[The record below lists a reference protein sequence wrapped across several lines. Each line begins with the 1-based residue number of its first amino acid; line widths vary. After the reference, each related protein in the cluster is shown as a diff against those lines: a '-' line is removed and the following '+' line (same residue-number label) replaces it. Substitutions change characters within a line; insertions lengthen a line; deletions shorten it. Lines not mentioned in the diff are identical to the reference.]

1 MITLSNEAPMSGIE
15 RLTRSVGVGVGGE
28 VYAARRSRDEWGSNA
43 RILG

>member
-15 RLTRSVGVGVGGE
+15 RLARSVGVGVGGE

-43 RILG
+43 RILV